1 MAGTAETGLST
12 DAPLRVVLRTNEEL
26 GFFVTEAG
34 GRGETK
40 IMKYIGGVFAV
51 YLPHDFSDPT

>member
-1 MAGTAETGLST
+1 MEAGLSPSSIT

-34 GRGETK
+34 PEGT
-40 IMKYIGGVFAV
+40 AV
-51 YLPHDFSDPT
+51 QLA